1 MCSTTELSAR
11 IGDGRARWR
20 REAAGEGRNSQRREA
35 WQDIRVGEEKIL
47 VFGRCFG
54 GWTGHSGRAPAEFVS
69 QISKDSIE
77 KVLAA
82 TDIVELIGTYVPLK
96 RAGSQFKANCPFHS
110 EKTPSFSVNPARQTF
125 KCFGC
130 GKGGDVVS
138 FVREYENLPFM
149 EAVRKLAARANIALE
164 AEVFDPQA
172 DQARRLRGRLLDV
185 HREAAAF
192 MHERLLKD
200 PAASHAREYLQ
211 GRGFGRD
218 MAANWLVGW
227 MPEQAKGFL
236 DWARAKKFSGRELV
250 ASGLAALRNPDE
262 PNSGLYVRF
271 RDRLMFPIR
280 NEMGDVIAFSG
291 RQLREDPNS
300 GKYINSPETPIFK
313 KSNVLF
319 ALDRAK
325 KPILREKSALLCEG
339 QIDVIACHEL
349 GIDHALAAL
358 GTAFTPQ
365 HAHLLRRY
373 TSSVLLCYDA
383 DKAGIAASERAFREL
398 VTEGLSVRVVE
409 MPAGDDPDTY
419 IKAHGAEAFRVL
431 LGKAREFFDFKL
443 GRAKANGAFESAAA
457 RRTLAGECVEL
468 LAAMTDAVA
477 RDHQINVVATHMQT
491 SVAALRGAIAKA
503 LQKPLQ
509 KPQRAAGAGR
519 QAEPEYE
526 APAEPTPLHRN
537 VGFLCHLAL
546 TSAPAQHFL
555 AGQFESLH
563 EAKRWLEGIP
573 LLEKILAGAPD
584 PTSHAAV
591 NTFLSSLPE
600 ADRLALGAGD
610 MAVIEGGLSDGML
623 AAEHALAM
631 LSATV
636 LQRRDARVKADLK
649 QSDLTQE
656 RLVELLEEAKE
667 ISSLL
672 RGIGQRSE
680 FDDELPAS
688 TFKAKV
694 ATGWKKRG

>member
-1 MCSTTELSAR
+1 
-11 IGDGRARWR
+11 
-20 REAAGEGRNSQRREA
+20 
-35 WQDIRVGEEKIL
+35 
-47 VFGRCFG
+47 
-54 GWTGHSGRAPAEFVS
+54 VS

-82 TDIVELIGTYVPLK
+82 TDIVDLIGTYVPLK
-96 RAGSQFKANCPFHS
+96 RAGTQFKANCPFHS

-130 GKGGDVVS
+130 GKGGS
-138 FVREYENLPFM
+138 ALGFLMEYENLPFM
-149 EAVRKLAARANIALE
+149 EAVRKLAARANIPLE
-164 AEVFDPQA
+164 AEVFDPLA

-192 MHERLLKD
+192 MHERLLQD
-200 PAASHAREYLQ
+200 PAAAHARDYLQ

-218 MAANWLVGW
+218 MAANWSVGW
-227 MPEQAKGFL
+227 MPEQPKVFL
-236 DWARAKKFSGRELV
+236 DWAREKKFSGRELV
-250 ASGLAALRNPDE
+250 ASGLAALRNPDAA
-262 PNSGLYVRF
+262 NSGLYVRF

-300 GKYINSPETPIFK
+300 GKYINSPETLIFK

-349 GIDHALAAL
+349 GIDHALAPL

-398 VTEGLSVRVVE
+398 VTEGLSVRMVE
-409 MPAGDDPDTY
+409 MPAGDDPDTF
-419 IKAHGAEAFRVL
+419 IKAHGAEAFREL
-431 LGKAREFFDFKL
+431 LGQAREFFDFKL
-443 GRAKANGAFESAAA
+443 SRAKANGAFESAAE
-457 RRTLAGECVEL
+457 RRTLAGECVGL
-468 LAAMTDAVA
+468 LAAMSDVVA
-477 RDHQINVVATHMQT
+477 RDHQINVVATHLQT
-491 SVAALRGAIAKA
+491 SGATLRGAIAKA
-503 LQKPLQ
+503 LQKP
-509 KPQRAAGAGR
+509 QRAPSAAGR
-519 QAEPEYE
+519 QAEPEY
-526 APAEPTPLHRN
+526 AVAAEPTPLHRN
-537 VGFLCHLAL
+537 IGFLCHLAL

-555 AGQFESLH
+555 RGQFETLH
-563 EAKRWLEGIP
+563 EAKRWLEGVD
-573 LLEKILAGAPD
+573 LLERILSVAPD
-584 PTSHAAV
+584 PASHAAV
-591 NTFLSSLPE
+591 NTFLGGLPE

-610 MAVIEGGLSDGML
+610 SVAMDGGLSDGML

-649 QSDLTQE
+649 QPGLSQQ
-656 RLVELLEEAKE
+656 RLIELLEEAKE

-680 FDDELPAS
+680 FDDELPAA
-688 TFKAKV
+688 TFKAKLPP
-694 ATGWKKRG
+694 GWKKRV